1 MRYLGKPWMSIAN
14 LLQEAGMLSW
24 ASKSGRAMIGSYPGQ
39 SP

>member
-24 ASKSGRAMIGSYPGQ
+24 ASKSGHDSWVLLDF
-39 SP
+39 